1 MAEFVRGRGSD
12 LTSLIKDAKKRKK
25 KILKKRREKEL
36 VKKLIKKGGE
46 FNGKF

>member
-1 MAEFVRGRGSD
+1 MEEFVRDCD

-25 KILKKRREKEL
+25 EILKKRREKEL

>member
-1 MAEFVRGRGSD
+1 MAEFVRDSN
-12 LTSLIKDAKKRKK
+12 LTFLIKDAKKRKK
-25 KILKKRREKEL
+25 EILKKRREKEL